1 MLKLYKHYFKS
12 LSKIHIIFISVM
24 FVNAITYFLLNKINI
39 SNSEFGKFLIIIK
52 NFSLNI
58 SIISFLLLP
67 IMTFFYIVMFY
78 RRKMFSDEGYLTNT
92 LPLKKHTLINI
103 FFLLALT
110 FFAIDLVVVIL
121 TSFLV
126 NADFLRLGKVTIE
139 IESILG
145 FSLVLMVVFAALSQF
160 FLAISIGYSS
170 SKNKVKATIIAGVV
184 IYLVNQSLGGIIL
197 GISFAV
203 LTTLDSSTSLSVLLL
218 IINLFYLCLF
228 IVSYTLINRFV
239 TKSLNLD

>member
-145 FSLVLMVVFAALSQF
+145 FSFAVIVVFAALSQF